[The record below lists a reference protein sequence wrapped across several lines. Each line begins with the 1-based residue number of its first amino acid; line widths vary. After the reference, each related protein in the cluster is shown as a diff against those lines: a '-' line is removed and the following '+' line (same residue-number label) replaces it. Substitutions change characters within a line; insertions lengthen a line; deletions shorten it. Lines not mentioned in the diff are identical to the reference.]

1 MSKQNQPNK
10 WEKYKKPRSVD
21 NVDLDLSRWQKYKVS
36 KPIEVEPIVN
46 EPEGDAWIPFLE
58 KSALK
63 GTADV
68 ADMPANLAHL
78 AERGGR
84 YGLDYLRKQAG
95 REPMFDQGVDNDYFS
110 PNNVD
115 RPSKW
120 LNQAADNL
128 GVDITPHASSPLQHM
143 VGLGTEFAT
152 SAFIPGLNAVK
163 GASIIDR
170 FRKGYK
176 AAKIAAPLGATVA
189 ALEESGVDPLVA
201 NIAAIPTTAGIGKI
215 ARGTANIGKP
225 ILKTVTSPR
234 QIYYAAGRKALGLTP
249 SKINLPAAQAARD
262 LGVELPAS
270 VFTSSPQAAL
280 ADQFIQ
286 KTPFIGEKLTQK
298 YVTGKQQIEQALED
312 IYNKT
317 GAKRTPEIDSQIAHL
332 YNKASTT
339 LPEGAAI
346 KPQNT
351 LGALEEVKV
360 VSDMPSKGERE
371 LLNWVN
377 DYKNKISP
385 TISSNYGNIKI
396 PLQEREV
403 SKLIGTKQS
412 LNSPDSPIRWNH
424 PEANVRNRLIPVH
437 SGIKKDIAEYGK
449 TNPEW
454 YNEYYT
460 KADKLFGEVANREK
474 LEKILGEKAI
484 NHATH
489 DLSYNAL
496 AKSINSPEQQK
507 LLNQMSKRG
516 QLDKET
522 LDKIQ
527 KLGTVSSALA
537 IKSKNLPNPSGTAP
551 MLTFI
556 GLVASAFT
564 DPVTVASTIF
574 KGGSS
579 LVAIRN
585 LLTDKKFLDAAIKI
599 AENPNK
605 PNVLANA
612 SLKSRMKSITGTSSP
627 AILSDLL
634 SKSQ

>member
-1 MSKQNQPNK
+1 MSKQSQPNK
-10 WEKYKKPRSVD
+10 WDKYKKSRVEN

-36 KPIEVEPIVN
+36 KPIEVEPIIN
-46 EPEGDAWIPFLE
+46 EPEGDAWTPFLA

-63 GTADV
+63 GAADV

-84 YGLDYLRKQAG
+84 YGLDFMRKQAG
-95 REPMFDQGVDNDYFS
+95 KEPMFDQGAEKDYFS

-128 GVDITPHASSPLQHM
+128 GVDITPRASSPLQHT

-152 SAFIPGLNAVK
+152 SAFVPGLNAVK
-163 GASIIDR
+163 GASVIDR

-176 AAKIAAPLGATVA
+176 SAKIAAPLGATVG
-189 ALEESGVDPLVA
+189 ALEEAGVNPLVA
-201 NIAAIPTTAGIGKI
+201 NIAAIPTSAGVGKI
-215 ARGTANIGKP
+215 ARGATNIGKST
-225 ILKTVTSPR
+225 LKAVASPR
-234 QIYYAAGRKALGLTP
+234 EAYYAAGRKMFGLTP
-249 SKINLPAAQAARD
+249 DKINLPAAQAARD
-262 LGVELPAS
+262 LGIELPAS
-270 VFTSSPQAAL
+270 VFTSSPQASI

-286 KTPFIGEKLTQK
+286 KTPFLGDKFKQK
-298 YVTGKQQIEQALED
+298 YATGQEQIQDVLENV
-312 IYNKT
+312 YNKT
-317 GAKRTPEIDSQIAHL
+317 GAKRTPEIDAEIARL
-332 YNKASTT
+332 YNKSTT
-339 LPEGAAI
+339 MLPEGAAI

-460 KADKLFGEVANREK
+460 KADKLFGQVANREK
-474 LEKILGEKAI
+474 LETILGEKAV
-484 NHATH
+484 NHATG

-496 AKSINSPEQQK
+496 AKSINNPTQQK
-507 LLNQMSKRG
+507 LLAKMSKRG
-516 QLDKET
+516 QLDKES

-527 KLGTVSSALA
+527 KLGQVSSALA
-537 IKSKNLPNPSGTAP
+537 IKSKNLPNPSGTAST
-551 MLTFI
+551 LTFI
-556 GLVASAFT
+556 ALAGSILKNPPAGLYNVAKTGTA
-564 DPVTVASTIF
+564 VM
-574 KGGSS
+574 
-579 LVAIRN
+579 AIRN

-627 AILSDLL
+627 AILADLL
-634 SKSQ
+634 SKTE

>member
-1 MSKQNQPNK
+1 MSKQNQSNK
-10 WEKYKKPRSVD
+10 WDKYKKSRVEN

-36 KPIEVEPIVN
+36 KPIEAEPIIN
-46 EPEGDAWIPFLE
+46 EPEGDAWTPFLA

-63 GTADV
+63 GAADV

-84 YGLDYLRKQAG
+84 YGLDFLRKQAG
-95 REPMFDQGVDNDYFS
+95 KEPMFDQGAGNDYFS

-163 GASIIDR
+163 GASVIDR

-176 AAKIAAPLGATVA
+176 AAKIAAPLGATVG
-189 ALEESGVDPLVA
+189 ALEEAGINPLVA
-201 NIAAIPTTAGIGKI
+201 NIAAIPTTAGVGKI
-215 ARGTANIGKP
+215 ARGATNIGKST
-225 ILKTVTSPR
+225 LKAVASPR
-234 QIYYAAGRKALGLTP
+234 EAYYAAGRKMFGLTP
-249 SKINLPAAQAARD
+249 DKINLPAAQAARD
-262 LGVELPAS
+262 LGIELPAS
-270 VFTSSPQAAL
+270 VFTSSPQASI

-286 KTPFIGEKLTQK
+286 KTPFLGDKFKQK
-298 YVTGKQQIEQALED
+298 YATGQEQIQDVLENV
-312 IYNKT
+312 YNKT
-317 GAKRTPEIDSQIAHL
+317 GAKRTPEIDAEIARL

-460 KADKLFGEVANREK
+460 KADKLFGQVANREK
-474 LEKILGEKAI
+474 LETILGEKAV
-484 NHATH
+484 NHATG

-496 AKSINSPEQQK
+496 AKSINNPTQQK
-507 LLNQMSKRG
+507 LLAKMSKRG
-516 QLDKET
+516 QLDKES

-527 KLGTVSSALA
+527 KLGQVSSALA
-537 IKSKNLPNPSGTAP
+537 IKSKNLPNPSGTAST
-551 MLTFI
+551 LTFI
-556 GLVASAFT
+556 ALAGSILKNPPAGLYNVAKT
-564 DPVTVASTIF
+564 
-574 KGGSS
+574 GGA
-579 LVAIRN
+579 VMAIRN

-634 SKSQ
+634 SKTE

>member
-46 EPEGDAWIPFLE
+46 EPEGDAWTPFLA

-63 GTADV
+63 GAADV

-84 YGLDYLRKQAG
+84 YGLDFMRKQAG
-95 REPMFDQGVDNDYFS
+95 KEPMFDQGAEKDYFS

-128 GVDITPHASSPLQHM
+128 GVDITPRASSPLQHT

-152 SAFIPGLNAVK
+152 SAFVPGLNAVK
-163 GASIIDR
+163 GASVIDR

-176 AAKIAAPLGATVA
+176 SAKIAAPLGATVG
-189 ALEESGVDPLVA
+189 ALEEAGVNPLVA
-201 NIAAIPTTAGIGKI
+201 NIAAIPTSAGVGKI
-215 ARGTANIGKP
+215 ARGATNIGKST
-225 ILKTVTSPR
+225 LKAVASPR
-234 QIYYAAGRKALGLTP
+234 EAYYAAGRKMFGLTP
-249 SKINLPAAQAARD
+249 DKINLPAAQAARD
-262 LGVELPAS
+262 LGIELPAS
-270 VFTSSPQAAL
+270 VFTSSPQASI

-286 KTPFIGEKLTQK
+286 KTPFLGDKFKQK
-298 YVTGKQQIEQALED
+298 YATGQEQIQDVLENV
-312 IYNKT
+312 YNKT
-317 GAKRTPEIDSQIAHL
+317 GAKRTPEIDAEIARL
-332 YNKASTT
+332 YNKSTT
-339 LPEGAAI
+339 MLPEGAAI

-460 KADKLFGEVANREK
+460 KADKLFGQVANREK
-474 LEKILGEKAI
+474 LETILGEKAV
-484 NHATH
+484 NHATG

-496 AKSINSPEQQK
+496 AKSINNPTQQK
-507 LLNQMSKRG
+507 LLAKMSKRG
-516 QLDKET
+516 QLDKES

-527 KLGTVSSALA
+527 KLGQVSSALA
-537 IKSKNLPNPSGTAP
+537 IKSKNLPNPSGTAST
-551 MLTFI
+551 LTFI
-556 GLVASAFT
+556 ALAGSILKNPPAGLYNVAKTGTA
-564 DPVTVASTIF
+564 VM
-574 KGGSS
+574 
-579 LVAIRN
+579 AIRN

-627 AILSDLL
+627 AILADLL
-634 SKSQ
+634 SKTE

>member
-1 MSKQNQPNK
+1 MSKQNQSNK
-10 WEKYKKPRSVD
+10 WEKYKKSRSVD

-46 EPEGDAWIPFLE
+46 EPEGDAWIPFLG

-128 GVDITPHASSPLQHM
+128 GIDITPHASSPLQHM
-143 VGLGTEFAT
+143 IGLGTEFAT
-152 SAFIPGLNAVK
+152 SAFVPGLNAVK

-189 ALEESGVDPLVA
+189 GLEEAGVNPIVA

-215 ARGTANIGKP
+215 ARGVTNVGKP

-234 QIYYAAGRKALGLTP
+234 QIYYAAGRKALGFTP

-527 KLGTVSSALA
+527 KLGKVSSALA

>member
-46 EPEGDAWIPFLE
+46 EPEGDAWIPFLG

-68 ADMPANLAHL
+68 ADLPANLAHL
-78 AERGGR
+78 AERSGR

-128 GVDITPHASSPLQHM
+128 GIDITPHASSPLQHM

-152 SAFIPGLNAVK
+152 SAFVPGLNAVK

-170 FRKGYK
+170 FKKGYK
-176 AAKIAAPLGATVA
+176 AAKITAPLGATVA
-189 ALEESGVDPLVA
+189 GLEESGVDPLVA

-215 ARGTANIGKP
+215 ARGVTNVGKP
-225 ILKTVTSPR
+225 ILKTVINPR
-234 QIYYAAGRKALGLTP
+234 QIYYAAGRKTFGLTP
-249 SKINLPAAQAARD
+249 DKINLPAAQAARD

-270 VFTSSPQAAL
+270 VFTSSPQASI

-286 KTPFIGEKLTQK
+286 KTPFLGDKFKQK
-298 YVTGKQQIEQALED
+298 YATGQEQIQDVLENV
-312 IYNKT
+312 YNKT
-317 GAKRTPEIDSQIAHL
+317 GAKRTPEIDAEIARL

-351 LGALEEVKV
+351 LSALEEVKV

-474 LEKILGEKAI
+474 LEKILGEKAV
-484 NHATH
+484 NHATG

-496 AKSINSPEQQK
+496 AKSINNPMQQK
-507 LLNQMSKRG
+507 LLAKMSKRG
-516 QLDKET
+516 QLDKES

-527 KLGTVSSALA
+527 KLGEVSSALA
-537 IKSKNLPNPSGTAP
+537 IKSKNLPNPSGTAST
-551 MLTFI
+551 LTFI
-556 GLVASAFT
+556 ALAGSILKNPPAGLYNVAKTGAA
-564 DPVTVASTIF
+564 V
-574 KGGSS
+574 
-579 LVAIRN
+579 VAIRH

-605 PNVLANA
+605 QNVLANA

>member
-1 MSKQNQPNK
+1 MSKQNQSNK
-10 WEKYKKPRSVD
+10 WEKYKKSRSVD

-46 EPEGDAWIPFLE
+46 EPEGDPWFLG
-58 KSALK
+58 KAALK
-63 GTADV
+63 GASFFADI
-68 ADMPANLAHL
+68 PNLAAQGIEGL
-78 AERGGR
+78 ARGQAESERRKMEMMGYEGSDIETPKIDVLSSRIPTSDDGR
-84 YGLDYLRKQAG
+84 RYIKDK
-95 REPMFDQGVDNDYFS
+95 
-110 PNNVD
+110 
-115 RPSKW
+115 
-120 LNQAADNL
+120 L
-128 GVDITPHASSPLQHM
+128 GVDLEPRPSSPFEHM
-143 VGLGTEFAT
+143 IGLGAEFAG

-163 GASIIDR
+163 GASVIDR

-189 ALEESGVDPLVA
+189 GLEEAGVNPIVA